1 MSLKK
6 NEIIEQVEFCV
17 NLTNR
22 LKEAVVVHE
31 GHRASKKEWNSHS
44 YVAEWGSG
52 IVEKG
57 ASKTQIM
64 SERLTIFA
72 LNPPQ
77 SRRNSAMVCVRLS
90 GNTVLT
96 TPHLTRL

>member
-1 MSLKK
+1 MKK

-22 LKEAVVVHE
+22 LKEAVVHE
-31 GHRASKKEWNSHS
+31 DRRASKKNDDCHAWL
-44 YVAEWGSG
+44 AEWGSG

-64 SERLTIFA
+64 ASIVQLRRE
-72 LNPPQ
+72 LNTL
-77 SRRNSAMVCVRLS
+77 SRMFED
-90 GNTVLT
+90 
-96 TPHLTRL
+96 

>member
-22 LKEAVVVHE
+22 LKDAVVVHE
-31 GHRASKKEWNSHS
+31 DRRSSMKEWNSHS
-44 YVAEWGSG
+44 NVAGWSSG

-64 SERLTIFA
+64 ASIVQLRRE
-72 LNPPQ
+72 LNTL
-77 SRRNSAMVCVRLS
+77 SRMFED
-90 GNTVLT
+90 
-96 TPHLTRL
+96 

>member
-31 GHRASKKEWNSHS
+31 DRRDSKKEWYSHS
-44 YVAEWGSG
+44 RVAEWGSG

-64 SERLTIFA
+64 ARIVQLRRE
-72 LNPPQ
+72 LNTL
-77 SRRNSAMVCVRLS
+77 SRMFED
-90 GNTVLT
+90 
-96 TPHLTRL
+96 

>member
-1 MSLKK
+1 MKK

-22 LKEAVVVHE
+22 LKKAVVVHE
-31 GHRASKKEWNSHS
+31 DRRASMKEWNSHS
-44 YVAEWGSG
+44 NVAGWSSG

-64 SERLTIFA
+64 ASIVQLRRE
-72 LNPPQ
+72 LNTL
-77 SRRNSAMVCVRLS
+77 SRMFED
-90 GNTVLT
+90 
-96 TPHLTRL
+96 

>member
-31 GHRASKKEWNSHS
+31 EHRASTKEWNSHS
-44 YVAEWGSG
+44 YVAKWGSG

-64 SERLTIFA
+64 ASI
-72 LNPPQ
+72 
-77 SRRNSAMVCVRLS
+77 VRLRREL
-90 GNTVLT
+90 NTLS
-96 TPHLTRL
+96 RMFDDWRNESC

>member
-1 MSLKK
+1 MKK

-31 GHRASKKEWNSHS
+31 DRRASKKGCNSHS
-44 YVAEWGSG
+44 YLADWGSG

-64 SERLTIFA
+64 ASI
-72 LNPPQ
+72 
-77 SRRNSAMVCVRLS
+77 VRLRREL
-90 GNTVLT
+90 NTLS
-96 TPHLTRL
+96 RMFED

>member
-44 YVAEWGSG
+44 CITEWGSG

-64 SERLTIFA
+64 ASI
-72 LNPPQ
+72 
-77 SRRNSAMVCVRLS
+77 VRLRREL
-90 GNTVLT
+90 NTLS
-96 TPHLTRL
+96 RMFED

>member
-1 MSLKK
+1 MKK

-31 GHRASKKEWNSHS
+31 EHRASKKEWNHHS
-44 YVAEWGSG
+44 FISEYGSG
-52 IVEKG
+52 IMEKG

-64 SERLTIFA
+64 ASIIRLRRE
-72 LNPPQ
+72 LNTL
-77 SRRNSAMVCVRLS
+77 SRMFED
-90 GNTVLT
+90 
-96 TPHLTRL
+96 

>member
-31 GHRASKKEWNSHS
+31 EHRASKKEWNSHS
-44 YVAEWGSG
+44 YVRT
-52 IVEKG
+52 V
-57 ASKTQIM
+57 
-64 SERLTIFA
+64 IF
-72 LNPPQ
+72 Q
-77 SRRNSAMVCVRLS
+77 K
-90 GNTVLT
+90 
-96 TPHLTRL
+96 

>member
-1 MSLKK
+1 MKK
-6 NEIIEQVEFCV
+6 NKIIDQVEFCV

-31 GHRASKKEWNSHS
+31 DRRASKKGWNSHS
-44 YVAEWGSG
+44 YLADWGSG

-64 SERLTIFA
+64 ASI
-72 LNPPQ
+72 
-77 SRRNSAMVCVRLS
+77 VRLRREL
-90 GNTVLT
+90 NTLS
-96 TPHLTRL
+96 RMFED

>member
-31 GHRASKKEWNSHS
+31 ERRASKKEWNDSHS
-44 YVAEWGSG
+44 YVADCGSG

-64 SERLTIFA
+64 ASI
-72 LNPPQ
+72 
-77 SRRNSAMVCVRLS
+77 VRLRREL
-90 GNTVLT
+90 NTLS
-96 TPHLTRL
+96 RMFED

>member
-6 NEIIEQVEFCV
+6 NEIIEQVDFCV

-31 GHRASKKEWNSHS
+31 DHRASKKDCDYHAW
-44 YVAEWGSG
+44 VAEWGSG

-64 SERLTIFA
+64 ASIVQLRRE
-72 LNPPQ
+72 LNTL
-77 SRRNSAMVCVRLS
+77 SRMFRD
-90 GNTVLT
+90 
-96 TPHLTRL
+96 

>member
-1 MSLKK
+1 MNLKK

-31 GHRASKKEWNSHS
+31 EHRASKKEWNNHS

-64 SERLTIFA
+64 ASI
-72 LNPPQ
+72 
-77 SRRNSAMVCVRLS
+77 VRLRREL
-90 GNTVLT
+90 NTLC
-96 TPHLTRL
+96 RMFED

>member
-31 GHRASKKEWNSHS
+31 DRRASKKE
-44 YVAEWGSG
+44 
-52 IVEKG
+52 
-57 ASKTQIM
+57 
-64 SERLTIFA
+64 
-72 LNPPQ
+72 
-77 SRRNSAMVCVRLS
+77 
-90 GNTVLT
+90 
-96 TPHLTRL
+96 

>member
-1 MSLKK
+1 MKK
-6 NEIIEQVEFCV
+6 NEIIEQVDFCV

-31 GHRASKKEWNSHS
+31 EHRASKKEWDSHSYVAEWDSHS

-64 SERLTIFA
+64 ASIVQLRRE
-72 LNPPQ
+72 LNTL
-77 SRRNSAMVCVRLS
+77 SRMFED
-90 GNTVLT
+90 
-96 TPHLTRL
+96 

>member
-31 GHRASKKEWNSHS
+31 DHRASKKEWDSHS

-57 ASKTQIM
+57 ASKTQITA
-64 SERLTIFA
+64 SI
-72 LNPPQ
+72 
-77 SRRNSAMVCVRLS
+77 VRLRREL
-90 GNTVLT
+90 NTLS
-96 TPHLTRL
+96 RMFED

>member
-1 MSLKK
+1 MKK

-22 LKEAVVVHE
+22 LKEAVVVE
-31 GHRASKKEWNSHS
+31 DRRASKKNDDCHAWL
-44 YVAEWGSG
+44 AEWGSG

-64 SERLTIFA
+64 ASIVQLRRE
-72 LNPPQ
+72 LNTL
-77 SRRNSAMVCVRLS
+77 SRMFED
-90 GNTVLT
+90 
-96 TPHLTRL
+96 

>member
-1 MSLKK
+1 MKK

-22 LKEAVVVHE
+22 LKDAVVVHE
-31 GHRASKKEWNSHS
+31 DRRASMKEWNSHS
-44 YVAEWGSG
+44 NVAGWGSG

-64 SERLTIFA
+64 ASI
-72 LNPPQ
+72 
-77 SRRNSAMVCVRLS
+77 VRLRREL
-90 GNTVLT
+90 NTLS
-96 TPHLTRL
+96 RMFED

>member
-31 GHRASKKEWNSHS
+31 DRRASNKGWNSHS
-44 YVAEWGSG
+44 YLADWGSG

-64 SERLTIFA
+64 ASIVQLRRE
-72 LNPPQ
+72 LNTL
-77 SRRNSAMVCVRLS
+77 SRMFED
-90 GNTVLT
+90 
-96 TPHLTRL
+96 